1 MAGDTG
7 VAADRLLSLIERIER
22 LEEDKAGVAS
32 DIKEVYA
39 EAKSS
44 GFDTKIMRDIV
55 KLRTLDPSQRQEM
68 DHLLEV
74 YRRALSL

>member
-7 VAADRLLSLIERIER
+7 VAADRLLSFIERIER